1 MPTLFKG
8 PNKDNDKEP
17 RRKFTGD
24 PEDFRLS
31 LVEHLEELRD
41 RIIRSLLIITGGW
54 VIGWF
59 IEPWLYAFLNDMARA
74 AITPLMPKNV
84 IWVEAFRNFADAFLL
99 KFKLSFMIGVIIAF
113 PFLVLQIWAFV
124 MPALKPKEQ
133 APVKRLAPFSL
144 MLFMMGVG
152 FAWAI
157 LGSAMHWFA
166 TYIVEFKDVGLIQ
179 EPGTMVFFT
188 LKMLAAF
195 GIAFQLPLIVYML
208 GELELLSAETLFK
221 HWRQAATG
229 IFVIAM
235 IVTPSQDPMTMLM
248 MAIPLVILFMAS
260 VYLVK
265 FTQGRK
271 KKARML
277 NPDEANNDDTYD
289 ES

>member
-8 PNKDNDKEP
+8 PKKEA
-17 RRKFTGD
+17 RRQFSGD

-41 RIIRSLLIITGGW
+41 RIIRSLFIVMGAW
-54 VIGWF
+54 AIGWF
-59 IEPWLYAFLNDMARA
+59 IEPTLYAFLNDMAVA
-74 AITPLMPKNV
+74 AITPVMPKG
-84 IWVEAFRNFADAFLL
+84 IRYEEAFRNFADAFLL
-99 KFKLSFMIGVIIAF
+99 KFKLSFMIGVIISF
-113 PFLVLQIWAFV
+113 PFLVLQIWGFV

-133 APVKRLAPFSL
+133 APVKKMAPFSL
-144 MLFMMGVG
+144 VLFVMGVG

-166 TYIVEFKDVGLIQ
+166 TYIVEFKNVGLIQ

-195 GIAFQLPLIVYML
+195 GIAFQLPLIVFML
-208 GELELLSAETLFK
+208 GALELLSAETLLK
-221 HWRQAATG
+221 YWRQAATG
-229 IFVIAM
+229 IFVVAM

-260 VYLVK
+260 VYVVK
-265 FTQGRK
+265 FTQARK
-271 KKARML
+271 KKSRIMD
-277 NPDEANNDDTYD
+277 PDETDPDSNPFV
-289 ES
+289 